1 MASDQMFRLDRMYR
15 DRRESSGR
23 ILSCLFPP
31 FSLQQ
36 FLLQLLLL
44 LFVNVLLDLLFE
56 LLLLAPDLLQLS
68 FPLCLQVWILEQ
80 QQLG

>member
-1 MASDQMFRLDRMYR
+1 MYR
-15 DRRESSGR
+15 DRLESSGR
-23 ILSCLFPP
+23 ILSCL

-56 LLLLAPDLLQLS
+56 QLLLAPDLLQLS
-68 FPLCLQVWILEQ
+68 FPLCLQVWILERQ
-80 QQLG
+80 QHLALAHVSDR